1 MKMKY
6 YQIVIA
12 VINLFMLPYL
22 VDGQVYISKD
32 AEISFYSY
40 TPIEEIKAVNDKGV
54 SVLSFD
60 DSKVEFSV
68 LIKGFHFKNALMQ
81 THFNENYMDS
91 DNYPKAVFKSTEAN
105 LSSVNIDVDG
115 EYTVPVKGVL
125 TVRGVD
131 KEIETEGTIHV
142 NGGTVSAMAN
152 FVVSP
157 ADFKIEIPSL
167 VEGKIA
173 KEIEVSV
180 NSVYQLYDKS

>member
-6 YQIVIA
+6 YKIVT
-12 VINLFMLPYL
+12 VVCLFIMPFLL
-22 VDGQVYISKD
+22 NGQVYISKN

-54 SVLSFD
+54 SVLNFD

-91 DNYPKAVFKSTEAN
+91 DNFPKAVFKSTEVD
-105 LSSVNIDVDG
+105 LSSVNTNVDG
-115 EYTVPVKGVL
+115 DYIVPVKGVL

-131 KEIETEGTIHV
+131 KDVETEGTIHV
-142 NGGTVSAMAN
+142 NGGEVSAVAK

-167 VEGKIA
+167 VDGKIA

-180 NSVYQLYDKS
+180 NSVYELYDKS

>member
-1 MKMKY
+1 MKMKHC
-6 YQIVIA
+6 QIVIII
-12 VINLFMLPYL
+12 VSLFMLPYL

-60 DSKVEFSV
+60 ESKVEFSV

-91 DNYPKAVFKSTEAN
+91 DNYPKAVFKSTEAD

-157 ADFKIEIPSL
+157 GDFKIEIPSL

-180 NSVYQLYDKS
+180 HSVYELYDKS

>member
-6 YQIVIA
+6 YQIVVGI
-12 VINLFMLPYL
+12 VSFLILPFFL
-22 VDGQVYISKD
+22 NGQVYISKN
-32 AEISFYSY
+32 AEISFYSH

-60 DSKVEFSV
+60 DSKIEFSV

-91 DNYPKAVFKSTEAN
+91 DNYPKAVFKSTELD
-105 LSSVNIDVDG
+105 LSLVNIEVDG
-115 EYTVPVKGVL
+115 EYTVPVQGVL

-131 KEIETEGTIHV
+131 KEIDTEGTIQV
-142 NGGTVSAMAN
+142 NGGNLSAMAT

-173 KEIEVSV
+173 KEIEVTV
-180 NSVYQLYDKS
+180 NSVYELYDKS